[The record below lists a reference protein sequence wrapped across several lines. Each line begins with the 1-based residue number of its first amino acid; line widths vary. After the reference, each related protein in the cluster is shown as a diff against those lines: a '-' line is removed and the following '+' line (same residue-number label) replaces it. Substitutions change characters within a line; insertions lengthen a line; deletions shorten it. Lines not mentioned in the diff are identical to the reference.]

1 MVNQIVGP
9 NIINMLLVLFVA
21 FKLAGIITWSWV
33 WVLSPLWISVAAV
46 LLAAF
51 MGGVFNSVNSDRG
64 R

>member
-1 MVNQIVGP
+1 MVNQIAGP
-9 NIINMLLVLFVA
+9 NVINLLLVLFVA

-33 WVLSPLWISVAAV
+33 WVLSPMWIAVAVV

-51 MGGVFNSVNSDRG
+51 LGGVFNNVNNRG

>member
-1 MVNQIVGP
+1 MVNHIVGP

-21 FKLAGIITWSWV
+21 FKLAGVITWAWV
-33 WVLSPLWISVAAV
+33 WVLSPLWISVAVV

-51 MGGVFNSVNSDRG
+51 LGGVFNSVNDRG